1 MSSVY
6 HIIGD
11 KDTVL
16 GYCFAGVTGEVV
28 ENEEQARKAFQQATA
43 KPHNGILMITEAVED
58 MLQDEVMAYRM
69 KATPPF
75 LTVVEDIWGKRGK
88 RRTLQDLIFTAV
100 GIRIVDEK

>member
-16 GYCFAGVTGEVV
+16 GYRFAGVTGDVV

-43 KPHNGILMITEAVED
+43 KSRNGILMITEAVED
-58 MLQDEVMAYRM
+58 MLQEEVMAYRL

-88 RRTLQDLIFTAV
+88 RRTLQDLIFAAV